1 MTFKWLKQKDL
12 QVSCSPIR
20 TRWKAD
26 SKFVLK
32 RVGADPSWR
41 ARLGNLMIHDQR
53 SSPGSTPVSSRKV
66 NHILLIHN

>member
-1 MTFKWLKQKDL
+1 MIIRFN
-12 QVSCSPIR
+12 SRR

-53 SSPGSTPVSSRKV
+53 SSPGSTPASSRKV
-66 NHILLIHN
+66 LRSNLNPEL